1 MSERGTAAEG
11 RINWRR
17 ILPILLT
24 TTLVGGVCGIFV
36 INELDRQHDG
46 AHLRSYTE
54 RALERALEISSAA
67 DQMLREMNA
76 GSAPACS
83 DRDLE
88 MLRSIV
94 LESRFMSDVGR
105 ISGDRVMCTG
115 VRGRLR
121 APWGLSAPDRVD
133 AAGTRFWTEGMP
145 LPLQALP
152 TGLVSRGNAVV
163 FIAPHAYFDVDH
175 PDPGISAA
183 AVSSG
188 GDYIYHRFAW
198 DDDQPLEALGRPGWP
213 RFIGARQISLCD
225 PTQDICVVSLL
236 RERGLLGTEP
246 GRAAMAAAIGGGLL
260 FGVMLLLSYLFGFL
274 NDEKLPARLLR
285 ALKREA
291 LEVHYQPIVRLASGR
306 CAGVEALAR
315 WTDSSLGRVSPD
327 VFIGALE
334 ESGDIELLTR
344 FVFRRALKQLGPL
357 LREQR
362 SFYVSVNVTGKDI
375 ADPGFIDFA
384 MRQMARESV
393 RPEQVALELT
403 ERTTEAQGCLL
414 AGMNRLR
421 ELGLKIYVDD
431 FGTGHSNLVYLA
443 NLPVD
448 AIKIDKVFTQSIGDS
463 SAVELIF
470 DKLCSMAEHLE
481 IGVVVEGI
489 ETQAQADHVLRRSP
503 EALGQGWHFGIA
515 SAWIGDG
522 ATAESDFHTALT
534 FAHVYRAPV
543 ILNVVNNQWAI
554 STFQAIAGGE
564 GTTFA
569 NRGVGC
575 GIASLRVDGN
585 DFLAVYAASEWAAE
599 RARRNLGP
607 SLIEWVTYRAGPHST
622 SDDPSKYRPADDWT
636 NFPLGDPI
644 ARLKRHMIGL
654 GIWSEEQHEATHK
667 ALEAEVLAAQKQAES
682 HGTLID
688 GRVPSAASMFE
699 DVYAEL
705 PEHLRRQRQE
715 LGV

>member
-133 AAGTRFWTEGMP
+133 AAGTRFWSEGMP

-152 TGLVSRGNAVV
+152 TGLVSRGNAIV

-188 GDYIYHRFAW
+188 GDYIYHRFAR
-198 DDDQPLEALGRPGWP
+198 DDDRLLEALGRPGWP
-213 RFIGARQISLCD
+213 RFIGARQMSLCD

-362 SFYVSVNVTGKDI
+362 SFYVSINVTGKDI

-384 MRQMARESV
+384 MRQIARERV

-503 EALGQGWHFGIA
+503 EALGQGWHFG
-515 SAWIGDG
+515 
-522 ATAESDFHTALT
+522 
-534 FAHVYRAPV
+534 
-543 ILNVVNNQWAI
+543 
-554 STFQAIAGGE
+554 
-564 GTTFA
+564 
-569 NRGVGC
+569 
-575 GIASLRVDGN
+575 
-585 DFLAVYAASEWAAE
+585 
-599 RARRNLGP
+599 
-607 SLIEWVTYRAGPHST
+607 
-622 SDDPSKYRPADDWT
+622 
-636 NFPLGDPI
+636 
-644 ARLKRHMIGL
+644 
-654 GIWSEEQHEATHK
+654 K
-667 ALEAEVLAAQKQAES
+667 ALPLEAFLDYYRNQPA
-682 HGTLID
+682 
-688 GRVPSAASMFE
+688 GR
-699 DVYAEL
+699 
-705 PEHLRRQRQE
+705 
-715 LGV
+715 

>member
-1 MSERGTAAEG
+1 
-11 RINWRR
+11 
-17 ILPILLT
+17 
-24 TTLVGGVCGIFV
+24 
-36 INELDRQHDG
+36 
-46 AHLRSYTE
+46 
-54 RALERALEISSAA
+54 
-67 DQMLREMNA
+67 
-76 GSAPACS
+76 
-83 DRDLE
+83 
-88 MLRSIV
+88 
-94 LESRFMSDVGR
+94 
-105 ISGDRVMCTG
+105 
-115 VRGRLR
+115 
-121 APWGLSAPDRVD
+121 
-133 AAGTRFWTEGMP
+133 
-145 LPLQALP
+145 
-152 TGLVSRGNAVV
+152 
-163 FIAPHAYFDVDH
+163 
-175 PDPGISAA
+175 
-183 AVSSG
+183 
-188 GDYIYHRFAW
+188 
-198 DDDQPLEALGRPGWP
+198 
-213 RFIGARQISLCD
+213 
-225 PTQDICVVSLL
+225 
-236 RERGLLGTEP
+236 
-246 GRAAMAAAIGGGLL
+246 
-260 FGVMLLLSYLFGFL
+260 MLLLSYLFGFL

-463 SAVELIF
+463 SAVELVF

-503 EALGQGWHFGIA
+503 EALGQGWHFG
-515 SAWIGDG
+515 
-522 ATAESDFHTALT
+522 
-534 FAHVYRAPV
+534 
-543 ILNVVNNQWAI
+543 
-554 STFQAIAGGE
+554 
-564 GTTFA
+564 
-569 NRGVGC
+569 
-575 GIASLRVDGN
+575 
-585 DFLAVYAASEWAAE
+585 
-599 RARRNLGP
+599 
-607 SLIEWVTYRAGPHST
+607 
-622 SDDPSKYRPADDWT
+622 
-636 NFPLGDPI
+636 
-644 ARLKRHMIGL
+644 
-654 GIWSEEQHEATHK
+654 K
-667 ALEAEVLAAQKQAES
+667 ALPLEAFLDYYRNQPA
-682 HGTLID
+682 
-688 GRVPSAASMFE
+688 GR
-699 DVYAEL
+699 
-705 PEHLRRQRQE
+705 
-715 LGV
+715 

>member
-1 MSERGTAAEG
+1 G
-11 RINWRR
+11 
-17 ILPILLT
+17 
-24 TTLVGGVCGIFV
+24 LVG
-36 INELDRQHDG
+36 
-46 AHLRSYTE
+46 
-54 RALERALEISSAA
+54 
-67 DQMLREMNA
+67 
-76 GSAPACS
+76 
-83 DRDLE
+83 
-88 MLRSIV
+88 
-94 LESRFMSDVGR
+94 
-105 ISGDRVMCTG
+105 
-115 VRGRLR
+115 
-121 APWGLSAPDRVD
+121 
-133 AAGTRFWTEGMP
+133 
-145 LPLQALP
+145 
-152 TGLVSRGNAVV
+152 RGNAIL

-183 AVSSG
+183 AVSRG

-260 FGVMLLLSYLFGFL
+260 FGIMLLLSYLFGFL

-503 EALGQGWHFGIA
+503 EALGQGWHFG
-515 SAWIGDG
+515 
-522 ATAESDFHTALT
+522 
-534 FAHVYRAPV
+534 
-543 ILNVVNNQWAI
+543 
-554 STFQAIAGGE
+554 
-564 GTTFA
+564 
-569 NRGVGC
+569 
-575 GIASLRVDGN
+575 
-585 DFLAVYAASEWAAE
+585 
-599 RARRNLGP
+599 
-607 SLIEWVTYRAGPHST
+607 
-622 SDDPSKYRPADDWT
+622 
-636 NFPLGDPI
+636 
-644 ARLKRHMIGL
+644 
-654 GIWSEEQHEATHK
+654 K
-667 ALEAEVLAAQKQAES
+667 ALPLEAFLGYYRNQP
-682 HGTLID
+682 T
-688 GRVPSAASMFE
+688 GR
-699 DVYAEL
+699 
-705 PEHLRRQRQE
+705 
-715 LGV
+715 

>member
-1 MSERGTAAEG
+1 
-11 RINWRR
+11 
-17 ILPILLT
+17 
-24 TTLVGGVCGIFV
+24 
-36 INELDRQHDG
+36 
-46 AHLRSYTE
+46 
-54 RALERALEISSAA
+54 
-67 DQMLREMNA
+67 
-76 GSAPACS
+76 
-83 DRDLE
+83 
-88 MLRSIV
+88 
-94 LESRFMSDVGR
+94 MSDVGR
-105 ISGDRVMCTG
+105 VSGNRIVRTG

-121 APWGLSAPDRVD
+121 SPWGWLRPTGSTPEAPASGRR
-133 AAGTRFWTEGMP
+133 ACP
-145 LPLQALP
+145 CPLQMLP
-152 TGLVSRGNAVV
+152 SGLVGRGNAIL
-163 FIAPHAYFDVDH
+163 FTRPAAYFDVDH

-183 AVSSG
+183 AISPRRRL
-188 GDYIYHRFAW
+188 HLPPFR
-198 DDDQPLEALGRPGWP
+198 LGRRPAP
-213 RFIGARQISLCD
+213 RGARPARLAALHRRPAD
-225 PTQDICVVSLL
+225 KPVRPDAGHLRGLLL
-236 RERGLLGTEP
+236 RERGLLAP
-246 GRAAMAAAIGGGLL
+246 GPDARPPRALGGGLL
-260 FGVMLLLSYLFGFL
+260 FGVTLLLSYLFGFL

-503 EALGQGWHFGIA
+503 EALGQGWHFG
-515 SAWIGDG
+515 
-522 ATAESDFHTALT
+522 
-534 FAHVYRAPV
+534 
-543 ILNVVNNQWAI
+543 
-554 STFQAIAGGE
+554 
-564 GTTFA
+564 
-569 NRGVGC
+569 
-575 GIASLRVDGN
+575 
-585 DFLAVYAASEWAAE
+585 
-599 RARRNLGP
+599 
-607 SLIEWVTYRAGPHST
+607 
-622 SDDPSKYRPADDWT
+622 
-636 NFPLGDPI
+636 
-644 ARLKRHMIGL
+644 
-654 GIWSEEQHEATHK
+654 K
-667 ALEAEVLAAQKQAES
+667 ALPLEAFLGYYRNQP
-682 HGTLID
+682 T
-688 GRVPSAASMFE
+688 GR
-699 DVYAEL
+699 
-705 PEHLRRQRQE
+705 
-715 LGV
+715 